1 MRISRY
7 NQQKDLNRERYV
19 LLRRKVEFMTIVE
32 MKSLTEFF
40 ANAHEKNQLI
50 IEVEDILK
58 VLIPLYEVS
67 LLRQILIPAA
77 GNCSSCLSA
86 GGISEVSIFLN

>member
-1 MRISRY
+1 M
-7 NQQKDLNRERYV
+7 NRERYV
-19 LLRRKVEFMTIVE
+19 LLRRKVEFMTTVE

-67 LLRQILIPAA
+67 
-77 GNCSSCLSA
+77 
-86 GGISEVSIFLN
+86 